1 MIITKCKKCHWQIH
15 LPIII
20 KTQRIK
26 RNFLNLIKGR
36 YEKSIVNV
44 IPSSELNAFTMPIQ
58 HIPKVLAS
66 EIKQLKKK
74 KISGI

>member
-1 MIITKCKKCHWQIH
+1 MIITKCKKGHRQIH

-44 IPSSELNAFTMPIQ
+44 ILSSEPNAFTMPIQ

-66 EIKQLKKK
+66 EIKQ
-74 KISGI
+74 